1 MIETSSSL
9 VLRRI
14 YSSNFLNFLYRN
26 QDANTTPG
34 AVLYNSV
41 IIVIDLAFLLIKFWF
56 RVFVEL
62 YYGLFGTE
70 ERNVSNDIVLITGT
84 GHGIGKELALQY
96 SALGA
101 TIVGWD
107 INEALNAETIKH
119 IKSKG
124 GKAFG
129 YT

>member
-9 VLRRI
+9 VLKKI
-14 YSSNFLNFLYRN
+14 NSSKFLNFSRRN
-26 QDANTTPG
+26 REAGSSPG
-34 AVLYNSV
+34 AVLYNSI
-41 IIVIDLAFLLIKFWF
+41 IIVVDLAFLLIKFWF

-70 ERNVSNDIVLITGT
+70 ERSVANDIVLITGT

-96 SALGA
+96 SSLGA

-107 INEALNAETIKH
+107 INEALNAETIKQ

-124 GKAFG
+124 GKAVG

>member
-9 VLRRI
+9 VI
-14 YSSNFLNFLYRN
+14 KEIFSSNFLNFTSRN
-26 QDANTTPG
+26 RDSNSTPG

-41 IIVIDLAFLLIKFWF
+41 IIVVDLAFLLIKFWF

-62 YYGLFGTE
+62 YYGLFGAE
-70 ERNVSNDIVLITGT
+70 ERNVANDIVLITGT

-107 INEALNAETIKH
+107 INEAMNAETIKQ
-119 IKSKG
+119 IKSNG
-124 GKAFG
+124 GKVFG
-129 YT
+129 YK